1 MNILY
6 CMIYCF
12 LDKSAQI
19 VLFVSS
25 TTFKDNEI
33 ANLFVFRDCFAIQ
46 FSLKCWGHAL
56 IQSEKF
62 RWRHHQ
68 IDQACSK
75 AKQGPI
81 DTHLGCL
88 HFLLRRHWRIQLA
101 NLKYSNCQKPQN
113 THWQQRPALGR
124 MKAAETVA
132 TQRSKW
138 QHTGVSK
145 QLEDTIW
152 KLNHVNW
159 MNISMNIS
167 TCVKCHSLLRNTA
180 SQLWI
185 DDLM

>member
-19 VLFVSS
+19 VPFVSS

-62 RWRHHQ
+62 KRRHHQ

-88 HFLLRRHWRIQLA
+88 HMPTCVDIGEFSLPISSTAIARNHKIHTDNKGPRWAGWRLRKQWQRSAPSGSTQVSA
-101 NLKYSNCQKPQN
+101 NNLKIQSEN
-113 THWQQRPALGR
+113 
-124 MKAAETVA
+124 
-132 TQRSKW
+132 
-138 QHTGVSK
+138 
-145 QLEDTIW
+145 
-152 KLNHVNW
+152 
-159 MNISMNIS
+159 
-167 TCVKCHSLLRNTA
+167 
-180 SQLWI
+180 
-185 DDLM
+185 